1 MKIAFLFNGQGSQ
14 YIGMGRDIY
23 EHYPVAKDIYRKVSE
38 ATGVDVV
45 DVTFCSSPELIKDSK
60 HAQVC
65 LLALEM
71 TIFSILSSRN
81 LRPDIAAGFSFG
93 EYPALIAAGGLSFDD
108 GVKTVFARGSLM
120 SESAS
125 KKNGT
130 MALIDGLSR
139 DEVEKLMLS
148 TGNHVYIACVN
159 TDSQFFIAGERKK
172 IEQLVDLTKAQGAA
186 SLLLPVGGAFHS
198 PYVEDASIVFKDTL
212 RNVAFNQLKFP
223 VIGNVKA
230 SVLST
235 PEEIFAD
242 TSEQMLSPV
251 QWYRTLLN
259 MLESGVTAF
268 VEIGPGHGL
277 TGMVKKIN
285 STADL
290 MITKNIEEL
299 NRSIEKLTEI
309 RYSPSCGR
317 ILVHQP
323 ELGVQVLP
331 CNQGIL
337 LIPREGDSAPVPEVL
352 LENVQGKER
361 FSQDQAKPS

>member
-14 YIGMGRDIY
+14 YLGMGKDIY
-23 EHYPVAKDIYRKVSE
+23 EHYPVAREIYRKVSE

-45 DVTFCSSPELIKDSK
+45 DVSFYGTPELIKDSK

-71 TIFSILSSRN
+71 AIFNILASRH
-81 LRPDIAAGFSFG
+81 LHPDIAAGFSFG
-93 EYPALIAAGGLSFDD
+93 EYPALMAAGGLSFDN
-108 GVKTVFARGSLM
+108 GVKTVLARGSLM

-139 DEVEKLMLS
+139 DAIEKIILHA
-148 TGNHVYIACVN
+148 GNHVYIACVN
-159 TDSQFFIAGERKK
+159 TDSQFFIAGERRKV
-172 IEQLVDLTKAQGAA
+172 EYLVDLAKVQGAA

-212 RNVAFNQLKFP
+212 QNIAFNHLQFP

-259 MLESGVTAF
+259 MIELGVTTF
-268 VEIGPGHGL
+268 VEVGPGHGL

-285 STADL
+285 STVEL
-290 MITKNIEEL
+290 LITKNVEEL
-299 NRSIEKLTEI
+299 NRTIERLTDI
-309 RYSPSCGR
+309 RYSPSR
-317 ILVHQP
+317 ARSLVHHP
-323 ELGVQVLP
+323 ELGVQELP
-331 CNQGIL
+331 CYGGRLRTVQ
-337 LIPREGDSAPVPEVL
+337 EADSAPKPGTLFEKL
-352 LENVQGKER
+352 QGAEN
-361 FSQDQAKPS
+361 FSQKQTKS